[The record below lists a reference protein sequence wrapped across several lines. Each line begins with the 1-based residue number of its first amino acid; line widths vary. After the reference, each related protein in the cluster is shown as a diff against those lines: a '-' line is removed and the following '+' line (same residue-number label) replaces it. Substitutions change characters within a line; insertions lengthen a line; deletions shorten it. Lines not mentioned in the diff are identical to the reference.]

1 MPSDDVLQHSQS
13 DVDYYALIGGDIHP
27 GSTEEAIRTAYRKKA
42 LAIHPDKR
50 PNDPNAATAF
60 HELQIANDV
69 LSDPAAKEAYD
80 RVRMGRELKK
90 KQAEMMTGKRK
101 RMAEDLERR
110 ESGAFKRAKE
120 ELDAEQLLEREIA
133 RLQEDGRKRRKQ
145 MEEEIKK
152 AVHVEVEEA
161 KVEPEPWG
169 TAPLGGT
176 NVDAIHRTVK
186 VRWVKD
192 DASKHINK
200 DTLETMFGRFG
211 HVDSTLVLKEKEKKT
226 RLSDGQK
233 VKQIIGSA
241 AIVFSSIVSAHKA
254 VEDKKDQEFDQFQKI
269 EWADGKGPDM
279 SAFSNSTKSP
289 PQNLPRRDIPT
300 TPAQPPT
307 KPRSAFPGLDSNFS
321 TPVSSFKERAG
332 IPNGAQGDGLRR
344 VPSFSSFNVSNTPG
358 NSPWAKGP
366 DTPSKEEITMIRLR
380 NAEKKRMEEKIR
392 REEAESAAQ
401 GETGT
406 A

>member
-1 MPSDDVLQHSQS
+1 MPSDDVLQHSQT

-69 LSDPAAKEAYD
+69 LSDPAAKEVYD

-152 AVHVEVEEA
+152 AVHVEVKKAE
-161 KVEPEPWG
+161 VDPEPQS
-169 TAPLGGT
+169 TESLGGT
-176 NVDAIHRTVK
+176 NLEAIHRTVK

-192 DASKHINK
+192 GTSEHLDK
-200 DTLETMFGRFG
+200 DTLSSLFGRFG
-211 HVDSTLVLKEKEKKT
+211 HIDSTVVLKEKEKKM
-226 RLSDGQK
+226 RSSDGKK

-279 SAFSNSTKSP
+279 SAFSSSTKSP
-289 PQNLPRRDIPT
+289 PPNLAQPGNPI
-300 TPAQPPT
+300 TPAQPPA
-307 KPRSAFPGLDSNFS
+307 KPRSAFPGLDSNCS
-321 TPVSSFKERAG
+321 TPVSSFKEKAG
-332 IPNGAQGDGLRR
+332 IPKGTQGDGIRR
-344 VPSFSSFNVSNTPG
+344 VPSFSSFNMSNTPG

-380 NAEKKRMEEKIR
+380 NAEKRRMEEKIR

-401 GETGT
+401 GETS
-406 A
+406 AA

>member
-13 DVDYYALIGGDIHP
+13 DVDYYALIGGDIHL
-27 GSTEEAIRTAYRKKA
+27 GSTEEAIRTAYRKRA

-133 RLQEDGRKRRKQ
+133 RLAEDGRKRRKH

-152 AVHVEVEEA
+152 AVHVEGEEA
-161 KVEPEPWG
+161 KIEPEHQN

-176 NVDAIHRTVK
+176 NVDEIHRTVK
-186 VRWVKD
+186 VRWIKND
-192 DASKHINK
+192 DTKHINI
-200 DTLETMFGRFG
+200 DTIATMFGQFG

-226 RLSDGQK
+226 RSSDGQK

-241 AIVFSSIVSAHKA
+241 AIVYSSIVSAHKA
-254 VEDKKDQEFDQFQKI
+254 VEDKKDQEFDKFQKI
-269 EWADGKGPDM
+269 EWADGKGPDT
-279 SAFSNSTKSP
+279 SAFSSSTKSP
-289 PQNLPRRDIPT
+289 AQSLPQRDIPT
-300 TPAQPPT
+300 TPAQGAT
-307 KPRSAFPGLDSNFS
+307 KPQSAFPGLASNYS
-321 TPVSSFKERAG
+321 TPISSFKEKAG
-332 IPNGAQGDGLRR
+332 QTKGAQGDGLRR

-358 NSPWAKGP
+358 NSPWAKAP
-366 DTPSKEEITMIRLR
+366 DTPNKEEITMIRLR

-392 REEAESAAQ
+392 REEAEYAAQ

>member
-152 AVHVEVEEA
+152 AVHVEVGEA
-161 KVEPEPWG
+161 KVEPEPRD

-186 VRWVKD
+186 VRWVKN

-200 DTLETMFGRFG
+200 DTLETIFGRFG

-254 VEDKKDQEFDQFQKI
+254 VEDKKDQGFDQFQKI
-269 EWADGKGPDM
+269 EWGDGKGPDM
-279 SAFSNSTKSP
+279 SAFSSSTKSP
-289 PQNLPRRDIPT
+289 PQNLPQRDIPT

-307 KPRSAFPGLDSNFS
+307 KPRSAFPGLDSNIS